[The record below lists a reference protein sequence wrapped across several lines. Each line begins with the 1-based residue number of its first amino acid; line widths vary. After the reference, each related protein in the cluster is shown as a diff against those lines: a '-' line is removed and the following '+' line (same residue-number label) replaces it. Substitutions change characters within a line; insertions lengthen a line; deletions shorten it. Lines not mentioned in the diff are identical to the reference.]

1 MDKNPSIDMTSIQSQ
16 FSNSII
22 ENINVW
28 LNVYDRDLNIVL
40 WNATAEKLSGY
51 SREEVLGHNRIW
63 EWLYPDEE
71 ERKRASTL
79 GRSMLEKDRSME
91 DVETEITC
99 KNGEVRAISWH
110 SKSLIDDQG
119 RIYGAITFGYDITER
134 NRAREA
140 LQKANEELSVLYDIA
155 SVASASNDLET
166 ILSYVLE
173 RVLAVMACKKG
184 FIHLVEK
191 DENVLRM
198 VAQYGLDISS
208 RAQLRMV
215 SVDSGLIGRV
225 LKTEKPLV
233 IPNLAEE
240 IDALKSIPPSLLH
253 SYLGIPIRAK
263 GSVMGVFSLLGPA
276 GRDFRPEKI
285 TLLTSIAEQVGVAV
299 ENARL
304 YKQAGDL
311 AVIAERQRL
320 ARDLHD
326 SVTQS
331 LYSLTLFAETGRRL
345 IQRRELDAAERY
357 LQRLSETAQHALK
370 EMRMLVY
377 ELRPLALAQDGLLQ
391 TLQKRLDAVER
402 RAGVKAHLIADASID
417 LPLAVERELY
427 HIILEAL
434 NNALKHSSANAVV
447 VEISMTG
454 ENVQAKVIDNGVGF
468 EPEQA
473 VQQGGMGLSSMR
485 ERCANLGASLDIIST
500 PGHGA
505 TISVTFN
512 LTDIPSMQFS
522 VDALRK
528 VMSNV

>member
-198 VAQYGLDISS
+198 VAQYGLDVSS
-208 RAQLRMV
+208 RAQLRMI

-240 IDALKSIPPSLLH
+240 IDALRSIPPSLLH

-263 GSVMGVFSLLGPA
+263 GNVMGVFSLLGPA
-276 GRDFRPEKI
+276 GKDFRPEKI

-320 ARDLHD
+320 ARDLQD
-326 SVTQS
+326 SVTRS
-331 LYSLTLFAETGRRL
+331 L
-345 IQRRELDAAERY
+345 
-357 LQRLSETAQHALK
+357 
-370 EMRMLVY
+370 
-377 ELRPLALAQDGLLQ
+377 
-391 TLQKRLDAVER
+391 
-402 RAGVKAHLIADASID
+402 
-417 LPLAVERELY
+417 
-427 HIILEAL
+427 
-434 NNALKHSSANAVV
+434 
-447 VEISMTG
+447 
-454 ENVQAKVIDNGVGF
+454 
-468 EPEQA
+468 
-473 VQQGGMGLSSMR
+473 
-485 ERCANLGASLDIIST
+485 
-500 PGHGA
+500 
-505 TISVTFN
+505 
-512 LTDIPSMQFS
+512 
-522 VDALRK
+522 
-528 VMSNV
+528 

>member
-1 MDKNPSIDMTSIQSQ
+1 M
-16 FSNSII
+16 
-22 ENINVW
+22 
-28 LNVYDRDLNIVL
+28 
-40 WNATAEKLSGY
+40 
-51 SREEVLGHNRIW
+51 
-63 EWLYPDEE
+63 
-71 ERKRASTL
+71 
-79 GRSMLEKDRSME
+79 
-91 DVETEITC
+91 
-99 KNGEVRAISWH
+99 
-110 SKSLIDDQG
+110 
-119 RIYGAITFGYDITER
+119 
-134 NRAREA
+134 
-140 LQKANEELSVLYDIA
+140 
-155 SVASASNDLET
+155 
-166 ILSYVLE
+166 
-173 RVLAVMACKKG
+173 
-184 FIHLVEK
+184 
-191 DENVLRM
+191 
-198 VAQYGLDISS
+198 
-208 RAQLRMV
+208 
-215 SVDSGLIGRV
+215 
-225 LKTEKPLV
+225 
-233 IPNLAEE
+233 
-240 IDALKSIPPSLLH
+240 
-253 SYLGIPIRAK
+253 
-263 GSVMGVFSLLGPA
+263 
-276 GRDFRPEKI
+276 
-285 TLLTSIAEQVGVAV
+285 
-299 ENARL
+299 
-304 YKQAGDL
+304 
-311 AVIAERQRL
+311 
-320 ARDLHD
+320 
-326 SVTQS
+326 
-331 LYSLTLFAETGRRL
+331 

-522 VDALRK
+522 VDALKK